1 MEERTI
7 LKGKSK
13 SEIGVGVTAGAIT
26 AIIALLICVTALQ
39 YATKFYI
46 HIIIPGALILGLLVA
61 LPIIGAM
68 KRVSLVVTDKRV
80 YGCTAS
86 NERVDLPLDS
96 ISAVGTSWPSRIVI
110 STASGSIS
118 FSLMANKDDLHECIS
133 KLLMQRESKPTQVI
147 IENKNSNANELK
159 EYKELLDSGVIS
171 QEEFDAKKK
180 QLLNL

>member
-1 MEERTI
+1 MEERI
-7 LKGKSK
+7 VLKGVSK
-13 SEIGVGVTAGAIT
+13 SEVGIGMTAGAIS
-26 AIIALLICVTALQ
+26 AIVTVLICVAALQ
-39 YATKFYI
+39 HATKFYI
-46 HIIIPGALILGLLVA
+46 HFIILGALIVGLLVA
-61 LPIIGAM
+61 LPIIGAI
-68 KRVSLVVTDKRV
+68 KRTSLVVTDKRV

-86 NERVDLPLDS
+86 KERVDLPLDS
-96 ISAVGTSWPSRIVI
+96 ISSVSTGWPSRIVI

-133 KLLMQRESKPTQVI
+133 KLLMQRESKSAQVI
-147 IENKNSNANELK
+147 IENKSSNANELK